1 MSFRAVLLCSLL
13 AVSGTA
19 ACSSP
24 EAPPAR
30 VFVRVLDE
38 SKAPI
43 GDAEILTH
51 SEVVTTTDKEGHA
64 ELSLTGRE
72 GASFEV
78 EVRCPPMYRSPAAP
92 LLIRR
97 MITSEAPEYVAR
109 CSRLRHTLA
118 VTIHAIGGSNMPIL
132 HLGKEVA
139 RTDETGTAR
148 VVIEGQ
154 VQERI
159 DLTIDTSDPKF
170 AKLHPQNPQASFE
183 IKEKDDVQ
191 AFEMKFTAD
200 KPPPKRVVR
209 RTGPKQF

>member
-1 MSFRAVLLCSLL
+1 VTLRAALL
-13 AVSGTA
+13 AVGLALFGATG
-19 ACSSP
+19 CSSP
-24 EAPPAR
+24 PAPPAT
-30 VFVRVLDE
+30 VFIRVLDE
-38 SKAPI
+38 TKAPVLGAQI
-43 GDAEILTH
+43 VTRG
-51 SEVVTTTDKEGHA
+51 EVVTATDKDGHA
-64 ELSLTGRE
+64 EISLTGRE
-72 GASFEV
+72 GTSFEV
-78 EVRCPPMYRSPAAP
+78 EVRCPALYRSPGAP
-92 LLIRR
+92 LVVRR
-97 MITSEAPEYVAR
+97 MLTNEAPEYVAR

-118 VTIHAIGGSNMPIL
+118 VTIHTTGGSNMPIL

-170 AKLHPQNPQASFE
+170 AKLHPQNPLASFE
-183 IKEKDDVQ
+183 IGQKDDAQ

-200 KPPPKRVVR
+200 KPPPKRIVR